1 VDIGYIWWMHFVSI
15 YENTRMKP
23 IEIVLRR
30 KGGRRERTMEGVNSR
45 YILNTCKY
53 HNVSSYTTIIC

>member
-1 VDIGYIWWMHFVSI
+1 
-15 YENTRMKP
+15 MKP